1 VPSESKQRRIPAKRP
16 QAGRLGPSRQR
27 GEPGSAQGLPGT
39 RCGLLGS
46 HTWPLPASLGRSVR
60 APPLHHGWTL
70 GGPGP
75 SDCKVLPPPMRS
87 RSSRPKLGKRHI
99 WERARQRSDHPHRIH
114 SGARDGTG
122 PRLPAPEQLAKMVG
136 PLLARSAHLAKWHC
150 QVLLRSVFCCIA
162 MRGSHLSLAPLP
174 GRTTPPQGAR
184 LPQGPRGCRW
194 GRRKIFDRV
203 HCMYIHT

>member
-1 VPSESKQRRIPAKRP
+1 VRTRHLEEICSRSASECQANRSREGSLPKGHKRVDLD
-16 QAGRLGPSRQR
+16 QAGSEESQEVPWVSQV
-27 GEPGSAQGLPGT
+27 LPGT

-75 SDCKVLPPPMRS
+75 SDCKVLPPPMKS

-114 SGARDGTG
+114 SVC
-122 PRLPAPEQLAKMVG
+122 PRWNKAP
-136 PLLARSAHLAKWHC
+136 LARSGAIGQNGWSPAGSVGPPCEMALPGSLALR
-150 QVLLRSVFCCIA
+150 VLLHCHERLTPVP
-162 MRGSHLSLAPLP
+162 RPPPRPNHAPP
-174 GRTTPPQGAR
+174 G
-184 LPQGPRGCRW
+184 C
-194 GRRKIFDRV
+194 
-203 HCMYIHT
+203 